1 MPWSPSL
8 LASERLQPMQ
18 LRGRAR
24 PANRNQP
31 SWQRGRPGSM
41 VAKNRPAG
49 GHREGSSQTG
59 LLGLP
64 ARPGYLDF
72 QPDRVTWT
80 SSQTG
85 LLGLP
90 ARPGYLDFQP
100 DRVTWA
106 SSQTGLLGLPA
117 RPGYLDLATSFRK
130 SAFVLK
136 FLSRSSRRSS
146 DATVFDEPSSPT
158 ASRTRRIFVV
168 APRLFE
174 SINNSS

>member
-90 ARPGYLDFQP
+90 ARPGYLD
-100 DRVTWA
+100 
-106 SSQTGLLGLPA
+106 
-117 RPGYLDLATSFRK
+117 LATSFRK

>member
-1 MPWSPSL
+1 
-8 LASERLQPMQ
+8 MQ

-49 GHREGSSQTG
+49 GHLEGSSQTG

-80 SSQTG
+80 WRLRSGSQ
-85 LLGLP
+85 
-90 ARPGYLDFQP
+90 R
-100 DRVTWA
+100 
-106 SSQTGLLGLPA
+106 
-117 RPGYLDLATSFRK
+117 
-130 SAFVLK
+130 
-136 FLSRSSRRSS
+136 LS
-146 DATVFDEPSSPT
+146 
-158 ASRTRRIFVV
+158 
-168 APRLFE
+168 
-174 SINNSS
+174 